1 MDFAYTV
8 KHVLSFIFSLFCY
21 FVFFFV
27 VVVVFLYTFYSCQFT
42 FYGSGAKLRAKR
54 KKGKKKTPHMYA
66 CFLVALLWDLWVCG
80 LLYSLQHF
88 HERVFQVFLSGTTDC
103 LVFFFPCAC
112 VFPVLAGSV
121 SFWYVRF
128 HLFIF
133 VAALVCLWIDTASLS
148 LNFSHFST
156 LHLLHLNHHHQS

>member
-21 FVFFFV
+21 FVFFF

-54 KKGKKKTPHMYA
+54 KKGKKKKTLTCTHASWLPSFETCECVVCCTA
-66 CFLVALLWDLWVCG
+66 CSTFMREYFKSSSPVRQTA
-80 LLYSLQHF
+80 S
-88 HERVFQVFLSGTTDC
+88 
-103 LVFFFPCAC
+103 FFSPCAC

-148 LNFSHFST
+148 LNFSHLST